1 MAKKAFETSN
11 PEALTAQL
19 DALGEA
25 VSESALRK
33 AALAGA
39 NIFLAEE
46 KIRIPRDTGAGA
58 ASLVIS
64 YDKEASVTG
73 KIASYV
79 VTWLK
84 DAYYLR
90 FVEYGTSK
98 MAAKPFKRPAYE
110 AKKKAAAQAVA
121 DAIDSEI
128 KARTSGK

>member
-1 MAKKAFETSN
+1 MAKAFEMAN
-11 PEALTAQL
+11 PGALTAQL
-19 DALGEA
+19 DALDAA
-25 VSESALRK
+25 VSESTLRK
-33 AALAGA
+33 AALVGA

-46 KIRIPRDTGAGA
+46 KIRIPRDTGEGA
-58 ASLVIS
+58 KSLVIS
-64 YDKEASVTG
+64 YDEEKSVTG

-84 DAYYLR
+84 SAYYLR
-90 FVEYGTSK
+90 YVEYGRSG

-128 KARTSGK
+128 KAKSSGK

>member
-1 MAKKAFETSN
+1 MVKAFEVAN
-11 PEALTAQL
+11 PGALTAQL
-19 DALGEA
+19 DSLDVA
-25 VSESALRK
+25 VSESTLRK
-33 AALAGA
+33 AALTGA

-46 KIRIPRDTGAGA
+46 KLRIPRDSGKGA
-58 ASLVIS
+58 ASLVIA
-64 YDKEASVTG
+64 YDAENSVTG
-73 KIASYV
+73 KIASYI

-121 DAIDSEI
+121 DAIDTEI
-128 KARTSGK
+128 KAKTSGK